1 MDGTPMSSTITLRLA
16 RIGKSVSPIGLGCMG
31 MSPVYGPVDDQESLR
46 VMHRYVDLGGN
57 FLDTAERYGPFDNE
71 ILVGRFLREVARDGL
86 IVATKFGFRIDPTTR
101 VASGLD
107 SSPEN
112 VRRVCEASLKR
123 LGVEAIDLFYQHRVD
138 PRYPIEETVGAMAEL
153 VAAGKVRSI
162 GLSEASASTLR
173 RAARVHPIT
182 ALQSEYS
189 LWTRDPEWNGTLET
203 CRELGVAFVAYS
215 PLGRGFLSGKIT
227 NSENLHAND
236 WRRTTPRFATGALA
250 KNRSLVEVLARYAKA
265 KGCTPAQIA
274 IAWVMHRGPSIP
286 IPGTK
291 RVTYLE
297 ENMAAT
303 GIRLTHQEIAEL
315 AEAFPHG
322 AAAGARYS
330 ASGMATLDGETVQPH
345 SS

>member
-1 MDGTPMSSTITLRLA
+1 
-16 RIGKSVSPIGLGCMG
+16 MG

-57 FLDTAERYGPFDNE
+57 FFDTAERYGPFDNE
-71 ILVGRFLREVARDGL
+71 VLVGKFLREVARDRL

-101 VASGLD
+101 VANGLD

-153 VAAGKVRSI
+153 VTAGKVRSI

-173 RAARVHPIT
+173 RAARVHPVA

-189 LWTRDPEWNGTLET
+189 LWTRDPEWNGTLKA

-215 PLGRGFLSGKIT
+215 PLGRGFLSGKIL
-227 NSENLHAND
+227 EADDLHATD
-236 WRRTTPRFATGALA
+236 WRRTTPRFEAEALDQNRGLVEALA
-250 KNRSLVEVLARYAKA
+250 ACATA
-265 KGCTPAQIA
+265 KGCSPAQLA
-274 IAWVMHRGPSIP
+274 LSWLMHRGRSVP

-291 RVTYLE
+291 RVSFLE
-297 ENMAAT
+297 ENMAA
-303 GIRLTHQEIAEL
+303 GDLRLTQQEIDQL
-315 AEAFPHG
+315 ADFFPAG
-322 AAAGARYS
+322 AAIGARYS
-330 ASGMATLDGETVQPH
+330 ASGMATLDTEIP
-345 SS
+345 

>member
-1 MDGTPMSSTITLRLA
+1 MRTTTSQLGG
-16 RIGKSVSPIGLGCMG
+16 IGKNVSAIGLGCMG

-57 FLDTAERYGPFDNE
+57 FFDTAERYGPFDNE
-71 ILVGRFLREVARDGL
+71 KLVGKFLREIARHRL
-86 IVATKFGFRIDPTTR
+86 IVATKFGFQIDPATR
-101 VASGLD
+101 VATGLD

-123 LGVEAIDLFYQHRVD
+123 LGVDAIDLFYQHRVD
-138 PRYPIEETVGAMAEL
+138 PKYPIEDTVGAMAEL
-153 VAAGKVRSI
+153 VTAGKVRSI

-173 RAARVHPIT
+173 RAALIHPIA

-189 LWTRDPEWNGTLET
+189 LWTRDPEWNGTLDA
-203 CRELGVAFVAYS
+203 CRELGIVFVAYS

-227 NSENLHAND
+227 DSENLHASD
-236 WRRTTPRFATGALA
+236 WRRTTPRFAAEALGR
-250 KNRSLVEVLARYAKA
+250 NRRLVEVLTRYAKA
-265 KGCTPAQIA
+265 KECTPAQLA

-291 RVTYLE
+291 RLTYLE
-297 ENMAAT
+297 ENMASARL
-303 GIRLTHQEIAEL
+303 RLTHQEIAEL

-322 AAAGARYS
+322 VAAGARYS
-330 ASGMATLDGETVQPH
+330 ASGMATLDGETAQPP